1 MYSYKKTAYQHALIL
16 ANGDEKT
23 AKNLMFRCGPCDI
36 CGGDCLCGSDFE
48 LIKLL
53 VSGDKPIGSFAYQSL
68 NEALKCSEI
77 LERKGISTW
86 RGINKWN
93 MYIVVASKNPDTYIE
108 KANGTPREK
117 AYTQNFINEED
128 LTFVEIG
135 ALYGYPYYMSKELDE
150 NEYSSD

>member
-1 MYSYKKTAYQHALIL
+1 MSDKKTAYNHALIL

-36 CGGDCLCGSDFE
+36 CNSDCLCGDDFD
-48 LIKLL
+48 LIER
-53 VSGDKPIGSFAYQSL
+53 VDSGDKPVATFAFQTL
-68 NEALKCSEI
+68 NEAITCSKI

-108 KANGTPREK
+108 KANGTPRQK
-117 AYTQNFINEED
+117 AFTQNFINEEG

-135 ALYGYPYYMSKELDE
+135 ALYGYPYHMSKELDE
-150 NEYSSD
+150 INR